1 MYSFLI
7 DSVFYYI
14 VLFHSLLLDKRCVCC
29 VFSIYVLRV
38 RARALFLAF
47 SLPLARSRAFLAF
60 SLSSLLSFAV
70 EYFLLFSGFGV
81 GGFVDSLPVFGDHA
95 LWRFQLTGNVQPGF
109 DS

>member
-1 MYSFLI
+1 
-7 DSVFYYI
+7 
-14 VLFHSLLLDKRCVCC
+14 VL
-29 VFSIYVLRV
+29 

-47 SLPLARSRAFLAF
+47 SLPLARSVAGVSRLR
-60 SLSSLLSFAV
+60 LSLLSFAV

-95 LWRFQLTGNVQPGF
+95 LWRLHLTGNVQPSF

>member
-1 MYSFLI
+1 
-7 DSVFYYI
+7 
-14 VLFHSLLLDKRCVCC
+14 VLR
-29 VFSIYVLRV
+29 FSIYVLRV

-60 SLSSLLSFAV
+60 SLSFAV

-81 GGFVDSLPVFGDHA
+81 GGFVDSLPVFGDDA
-95 LWRFQLTGNVQPGF
+95 LWRFHLTGNVQPGF